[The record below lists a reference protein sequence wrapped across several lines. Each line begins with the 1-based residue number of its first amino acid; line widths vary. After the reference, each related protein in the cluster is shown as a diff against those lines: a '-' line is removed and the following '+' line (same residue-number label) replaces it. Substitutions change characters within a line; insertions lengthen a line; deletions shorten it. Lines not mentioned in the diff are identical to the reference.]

1 MLSTPTVNKTP
12 QLRLSRSQTLF
23 EAAIERISAAYPK
36 DLARKEGIHSW
47 PDPLPSPTFQRPDPL
62 LLFTPAEDGSRRPE
76 AEPSQ
81 PYQAIIPMTRNEML
95 EHRNRERIKPSMQI
109 PLGLVD
115 KPEEQQVDT
124 FLVDLHG
131 TTDARSGGPLL
142 IAGPQHSGKATAL
155 QTMLL
160 WLTTCFLPERLRCA
174 VIDPLGELD
183 QFRALPHFRHP
194 SGETLWTDGNS
205 DEDLTRFI
213 RTISADIQQRHD
225 KFPNQR
231 WERHTLAQLW
241 SQGLTMPQF
250 LLIISNYQSFAE
262 RVSAST
268 ALQKL
273 IQTVVETRLQ
283 GHYLILTST
292 ETSARYIT
300 PEVMGAC
307 GTKIGLALHE
317 RQRHELFGHAA
328 FSTEAIPG
336 RGLLMTTDRKIHQV
350 QLALSAPGH
359 TESSRDQYLRQ
370 EIA

>member
-1 MLSTPTVNKTP
+1 MIPTPTVNKTP

-23 EAAIERISAAYPK
+23 EAAIERISVAYPK
-36 DLARKEGIHSW
+36 DQARKEGIHSW
-47 PDPLPSPTFQRPDPL
+47 PDPLPTPTFQRPDPL
-62 LLFTPAEDGSRRPE
+62 LLFTPAEDGSRHPE

-81 PYQAIIPMTRNEML
+81 PYQAIIPMTRNGML

-109 PLGLVD
+109 PLGLID

-131 TTDARSGGPLL
+131 TTEARSGGPLL

-174 VIDPLGELD
+174 VVDPLGELD

-194 SGETLWTDGNS
+194 NGETLWTNGGS

-213 RTISADIQQRHD
+213 RTINADIQQRHD
-225 KFPNQR
+225 KFSNQH
-231 WERHTLAQLW
+231 WDKHTLTQLW
-241 SQGLTMPQF
+241 SQGLTIPQF

-262 RVSAST
+262 RVSTSSE
-268 ALQKL
+268 LKRL
-273 IQTVVETRLQ
+273 IQTVAEARLQ
-283 GHYLILTST
+283 GYYLILTTT
-292 ETSARYIT
+292 ETSARYIA

-307 GTKIGLALHE
+307 STKIGLALNE
-317 RQRHELFGHAA
+317 QQRHDLFGHAS
-328 FSTEAIPG
+328 FPTEAIPG
-336 RGLLMTTDRKIHQV
+336 RGLIMTVDRRLHQV
-350 QLALSAPGH
+350 QLALPAPGQ
-359 TESSRDQYLRQ
+359 TESLRDQHLRQ